1 MEQVVASLCPRSRV
15 LDTNSQEII
24 THHTSYADEELQLI
38 NGECRG
44 NDSAGIVKDI

>member
-1 MEQVVASLCPRSRV
+1 MASLCPRSRV

-38 NGECRG
+38 NGDRGG
-44 NDSAGIVKDI
+44 NDSAGIVKDL